1 MAMSIASSADSEPIA
16 DMNTTPLI
24 DVMLVLLIMFIITL
38 PVLTHNTSVQMR
50 HHPGPDA
57 IAPPEPIEVAIDFD
71 GTISWNGAVVESLEQ
86 LEHYLRSE
94 AARPQQPELH
104 LRPDRRAKYD
114 VVAKV
119 LSTAQRSGMKRIGF
133 AGQEQY
139 FDETLRW

>member
-24 DVMLVLLIMFIITL
+24 DVMLVLLIMFIVTL
-38 PVLTHNTSVQMR
+38 PVLTHKAGIELAQG
-50 HHPGPDA
+50 PGPLPP
-57 IAPPEPIEVAIDFD
+57 PPEAIEVAIEFD
-71 GTISWNGAVVESLEQ
+71 GTILLNGAVIESLEQ
-86 LEHYLRSE
+86 LERYLRS
-94 AARPQQPELH
+94 AAAGPQQPELH